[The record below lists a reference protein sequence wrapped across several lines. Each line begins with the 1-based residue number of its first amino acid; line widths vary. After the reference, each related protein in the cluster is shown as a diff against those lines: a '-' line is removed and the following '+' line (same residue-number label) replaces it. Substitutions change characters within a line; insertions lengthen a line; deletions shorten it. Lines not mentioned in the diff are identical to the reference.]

1 MAVNYL
7 DWVDPIIIGQKI
19 AENYDDDF
27 YILYSG
33 LNSEVRNSKSFIG
46 LFPNQKKTFGNIKD
60 VLGLDINNRSLAL
73 FSYESF
79 DNSPLINSK
88 FSHINMPN
96 IIIADFA
103 LNIEFDHD
111 KKHIIINYDNKAL
124 YKKFIAII
132 NKELRTS
139 FDEIIAN
146 EMLSNFTDK
155 SYIDSIK
162 DMKDNILQGNF
173 YQANLT
179 RKFYG
184 NLDKEYEKSVIYHN
198 FIKLCNISPANYSA
212 FIVANNKI
220 IMSSSPELFLEIDG
234 DKVTSRPIKG
244 TINRHE
250 CRDQDLVN
258 KIYLQNSPKERAE
271 NLMIVDLVRNDLS
284 IACIPGSVKVDKLF
298 NIDTYKMLYHMSS
311 QINGKI
317 KSDLSYFDVIRASF
331 PPGSMTGAPKIAA
344 MQNIAQNERLSRGIY
359 SGSIGIIDKNSA
371 KLSVVIRTLIFE
383 GSKYEFQVGGAIT
396 NDSDPYKELQEIY
409 HKARAISEILN
420 IEL

>member
-111 KKHIIINYDNKAL
+111 KKHLIINYDNKTL
-124 YKKFIAII
+124 YKKFVAII

-139 FDEIIAN
+139 FDKIIAN

-184 NLDKEYEKSVIYHN
+184 HLDKVYEKSVIYHN

-212 FIVANNKI
+212 FIVTNNKI

-258 KIYLQNSPKERAE
+258 KIYLQNSLKERAE

-317 KSDLSYFDVIRASF
+317 KNDLSYFDVIRASF

-420 IEL
+420 MKL